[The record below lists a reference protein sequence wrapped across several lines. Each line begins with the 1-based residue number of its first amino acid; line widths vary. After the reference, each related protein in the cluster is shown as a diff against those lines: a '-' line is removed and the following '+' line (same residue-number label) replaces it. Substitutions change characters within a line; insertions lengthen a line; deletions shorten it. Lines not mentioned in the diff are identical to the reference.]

1 MAETATVSPTGD
13 AGPST
18 AAFLADPAEPPGRPE
33 TLGKRPYRDET
44 EEAAFDV
51 TNPQHREDCLITISE
66 ADANQRLADFE
77 RKIGE
82 ESPKTSLPQR
92 KLAARGNLID
102 YYRDLANEQ
111 TEYGWKFHQHINQL
125 TDKVDELEVIAD
137 RLRERENLAQ
147 RESTKWKN
155 KWADLQ
161 ERRRPTFE
169 EPPGGQRQDSVAP
182 SNHTAQTDHQFFP
195 QRLVRIKDPAPFTGK
210 DDYKINDWIF
220 DMRNKLTQN
229 SSEFDSETL
238 KIAYTARLVGGDARD
253 LIRDRLEPGSVD
265 QISSAEQIFKI
276 LQQAYGKSK
285 ETERQEAKEEYRRL
299 KQRDKPFPAF
309 WADFTR
315 LTTKLNKS
323 TFDQYDDLIDKMSL
337 ELLKSLGDKKFDA
350 PRELAEWCMEQENR
364 LLLIKNRQFRENRQ
378 ADPIRRRITP
388 RAERS
393 HANRDTTPA
402 TRPLNHVSRTA
413 FPRLKEPVRPE
424 VERKADKP
432 EEPRCYYCR
441 QTGHWKKNCP
451 DQNKVM
457 PIEKDQP
464 ESDQEQWRSDD
475 LDSADECPD
484 QPLSDDEDSDDDSG
498 NA

>member
-1 MAETATVSPTGD
+1 MAENPIESSMDD
-13 AGPST
+13 AGPSR
-18 AAFLADPAEPPGRPE
+18 AAFVADPAEPPSRYE
-33 TLGKRPYRDET
+33 TPGKRPYRDET
-44 EEAAFDV
+44 EDTVFDV

-77 RKIGE
+77 QKIGE

-102 YYRDLANEQ
+102 YYRNLANEQ
-111 TEYGWKFHQHINQL
+111 TEYGWKFHLYINQL
-125 TDKVDELEVIAD
+125 TEKVDELEVIAD
-137 RLRERENLAQ
+137 RLREKEKLAQ
-147 RESTKWKN
+147 QESIKWKN

-169 EPPGGQRQDSVAP
+169 GPRDDQPRESVAP
-182 SNHTAQTDHQFFP
+182 STYTAQIDYTP
-195 QRLVRIKDPAPFTGK
+195 LRQRLVRIKDPAPFTGK

-229 SSEFDSETL
+229 SSEFDGETL
-238 KIAYTARLVGGDARD
+238 KIAYTARLVGGEARD

-315 LTTKLNKS
+315 LTTKLGKS
-323 TFDQYDDLIDKMSL
+323 TFDQYDDLTDKMSL
-337 ELLKSLGDKKFDA
+337 ELLKSLGDKKFDT

-364 LLLIKNRQFRENRQ
+364 LLLIKNRQLRENRQ
-378 ADPIRRRITP
+378 AETTRRRIAP
-388 RAERS
+388 RADRPRTS
-393 HANRDTTPA
+393 QMPNGNRDAALA
-402 TRPLNHVSRTA
+402 TRPLNYISRTA
-413 FPRLKEPVRPE
+413 FPRPKEPVRQE
-424 VERKADKP
+424 FEKRTDKP
-432 EEPRCYYCR
+432 EEPTYYYY
-441 QTGHWKKNCP
+441 GK
-451 DQNKVM
+451 
-457 PIEKDQP
+457 
-464 ESDQEQWRSDD
+464 
-475 LDSADECPD
+475 A
-484 QPLSDDEDSDDDSG
+484 G
-498 NA
+498 Y